1 MISFGNLEYLGLHF
15 LHDGMEVGGTKGPA
29 FFQLILYNKDLKHIK
44 TGNYSIKYGNKLS
57 SASKWCVKSEAWLD
71 YFVNEL

>member
-1 MISFGNLEYLGLHF
+1 
-15 LHDGMEVGGTKGPA
+15 MEVGGTKGPA
-29 FFQLILYNKDLKHIK
+29 FFQLILYDKDLKHIK
-44 TGNYSIKYGNKLS
+44 PGNYSIKYGNKLS